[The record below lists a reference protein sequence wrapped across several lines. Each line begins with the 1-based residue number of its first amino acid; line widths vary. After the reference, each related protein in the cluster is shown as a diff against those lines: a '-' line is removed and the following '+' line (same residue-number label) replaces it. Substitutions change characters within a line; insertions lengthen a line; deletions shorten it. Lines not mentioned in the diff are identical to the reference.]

1 MAARKRD
8 TSKKRESILDAA
20 AKVFIDEGYDN
31 ASMDRIAEVAVA
43 SKRTVYNHFPSKEAL
58 FQAVVDRLMDEA
70 SALKVIRYDPAR
82 SLEDQLA
89 DFSEAKLATVNNPS
103 WLGLLRV
110 GFTVFIRYP
119 ELAKETMAR
128 AEAGENTL
136 VTWLKA
142 AAQDGQLK
150 VENYELA
157 AGVFWSLVT
166 GSLFWPQVI
175 KGPLDSTT
183 IQVLKEEMIRTFLC
197 RYGA

>member
-70 SALKVIRYDPAR
+70 SALKVIRYDPGR

-89 DFSEAKLATVNNPS
+89 DFAEAKLATVNNPS

-119 ELAKETMAR
+119 
-128 AEAGENTL
+128 
-136 VTWLKA
+136 
-142 AAQDGQLK
+142 
-150 VENYELA
+150 
-157 AGVFWSLVT
+157 
-166 GSLFWPQVI
+166 
-175 KGPLDSTT
+175 
-183 IQVLKEEMIRTFLC
+183 
-197 RYGA
+197 